1 MKGLI
6 FIIIVTLVVLASF
19 ARPEK
24 EIKSVSITSEV
35 TAKSQSAV
43 LRDTTNVL
51 HKQGL

>member
-24 EIKSVSITSEV
+24 EIKSRSMTSEV
-35 TAKSQSAV
+35 SAGNQTAV
-43 LRDTTNVL
+43 LRDSTNVL